1 MLLWVS
7 SSSGKIC
14 IYVFFV
20 NIKLIFKSKTV
31 YYNYTCIW
39 LMNFGSIDRYTIWD
53 NKGEGVYV
61 VTVDLAVCFE
71 DGGDCI
77 INTNVLDQAKLS
89 KQSCVWGTSFLN
101 PGIFIWIWQ
110 IRLNW
115 LRDLQI
121 QALNLAWINFFFFW
135 WEIFK
140 YKHRV

>member
-1 MLLWVS
+1 MYICFLCIHEVDFQKQNNLLCDLLS
-7 SSSGKIC
+7 FC
-14 IYVFFV
+14 
-20 NIKLIFKSKTV
+20 
-31 YYNYTCIW
+31 
-39 LMNFGSIDRYTIWD
+39 SIDRYTIWD

-121 QALNLAWINFFFFW
+121 QALNFAWINFFFFW

>member
-1 MLLWVS
+1 MYICFLCIHEVDFQKQNNLLCDLLS
-7 SSSGKIC
+7 FC
-14 IYVFFV
+14 
-20 NIKLIFKSKTV
+20 
-31 YYNYTCIW
+31 
-39 LMNFGSIDRYTIWD
+39 SIDRYTIWD